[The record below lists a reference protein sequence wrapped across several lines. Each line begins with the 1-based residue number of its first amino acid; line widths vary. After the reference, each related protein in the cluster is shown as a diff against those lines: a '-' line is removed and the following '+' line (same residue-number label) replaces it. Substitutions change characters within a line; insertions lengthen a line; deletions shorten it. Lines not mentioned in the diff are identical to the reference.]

1 MSQIMDA
8 WQTKI
13 YFDNMVQPTPTTI
26 KSTDNVVKTTP
37 TAIKSTDYIPTTFTW
52 TNTTEPCMHRL
63 PCGYCQLMRM
73 ECPRKL
79 MNYDVTCATTNKTEV
94 K

>member
-1 MSQIMDA
+1 MSQMMDG
-8 WQTKI
+8 WQTDM
-13 YFDNMVQPTPTTI
+13 YLNNVVQQTPT
-26 KSTDNVVKTTP
+26 V
-37 TAIKSTDYIPTTFTW
+37 IKSTDYIPTTYTW

-79 MNYDVTCATTNKTEV
+79 MNYDVTCATTTTKTEV